1 MSDLINQH
9 YLLTEQYNNAQKL
22 EARIQL
28 HQRFSTNTYD
38 WQRWV
43 FDHLTNPPESRILEL
58 GCGPADLWRKNA
70 DRIPENWHITL
81 SDFSPGMLQE
91 ARQYLQ
97 GTTQDFSFQHIDA
110 QSIPFEDAHF
120 DAVIANHMLYHVPD
134 RAKALAE
141 IRRVLKPGGRFYAAT
156 NGLNHLREL
165 GELVIEFEPELRGLW
180 TVGDTSSSSFKLENG
195 EAELA
200 IHFSHVHLHPYDNA
214 LVVTEVQPFSGIYP
228 KMDLPS
234 LISGSCFVEGS
245 FTHPSCDG
253 SASASLSTGV
263 SPFPRNSR

>member
-1 MSDLINQH
+1 MHFMSDLINQH
-9 YLLTEQYNNAQKL
+9 YLLNEQYNNAQKV

-28 HQRFSTNTYD
+28 QQRFSTNTYD

-70 DRIPENWHITL
+70 DRIHENWHITL

-134 RAKALAE
+134 RAKAFAE
-141 IRRVLKPGGRFYAAT
+141 VRRVLRPGGRFYAAT
-156 NGLNHLREL
+156 NGENHLREMH
-165 GELVIEFEPELRGLW
+165 EFVHQFEPTIELWNR
-180 TVGDTSSSSFKLENG
+180 TTFRLEG
-195 EAELA
+195 GAAEVA
-200 IHFSHVHLHPYDNA
+200 PYFPHVLLHRYEGA
-214 LVVTEVQPFSGIYP
+214 LVVPEDETLVAFLAPQIGAE
-228 KMDLPS
+228 L
-234 LISGSCFVEGS
+234 
-245 FTHPSCDG
+245 
-253 SASASLSTGV
+253 TGMRRGQ
-263 SPFPRNSR
+263 F

>member
-156 NGLNHLREL
+156 N
-165 GELVIEFEPELRGLW
+165 
-180 TVGDTSSSSFKLENG
+180 FKLENG

-228 KMDLPS
+228 NMDLPS